1 MLQRNARALPHT
13 RARALHAW
21 LRSYRLAKAAFRLAM
36 DDWAAAT
43 LSYRRARRRARAFRH
58 ELYRARR
65 EVRIEWR

>member
-1 MLQRNARALPHT
+1 MRLL
-13 RARALHAW
+13 

-43 LSYRRARRRARAFRH
+43 LAYRRARRRARAFRH
-58 ELYRARR
+58 ELYRSRR